1 MYVSC
6 WRDELGKER
15 YALMNITK
23 RQRDIVEYLLEQSK
37 EVTAGEIATKINVS
51 TRTVHRE
58 LGAVEHWLAAH
69 EVKLEKKSGIGI
81 CIDADPAQLVCLRR
95 QLLHT
100 KSDEYSAE
108 ERKIVVLCMLL
119 DTQEPI
125 KLLALASDLKV
136 TVTTVSHDLDELQ
149 GWIGERGLVLVR
161 RRGYGVEITGR
172 ETDKRR
178 AISELALE
186 YLDESDLFSARE
198 ELRSVTRV
206 ADKLLEMIGRDN
218 LLIVEKALW
227 QPHEKW
233 LENMVESKYMELLIQ
248 ICVSLVRLRLGYV
261 IDPLLSYLKTDSD
274 ENIMLRTA
282 MVERICTELSEA
294 LDIEFPEPERS
305 YLRLLF
311 RDAEDHSTRLL
322 PLDDLVLLESVH
334 ELIRRVEEETGTPLE
349 EDRVLREGLIAHMA
363 PVFKRLKEGRSIR
376 NPLLQQ
382 IRKDYSSLFDSV
394 KKAAAGMTE
403 MKVPDE
409 EIGFLVMH
417 FGASLERLRQ
427 LRREVR
433 AIVVC
438 TSGIGSSRLL
448 ATRLAKELPQINIV
462 DRASWYEAARIPKED
477 YDLIISTVE
486 LPLEPDR
493 YLKISPLLT
502 QEESDRLRQFIQHIT
517 LNHSNDHQQEQAV
530 QPGQNIEWLT
540 GLRKS
545 LEEIVHIV
553 QQFQVYPLENQ
564 GMDMAAT
571 VEAICMLE
579 AGRGN
584 VTEPSAVAA
593 QLMERERQ
601 GSQVISDTSIALVHT
616 RSHYIRKPSL
626 TLYKLAEP
634 LLADTG
640 EQVECVLL
648 MLGPR
653 ELPRESLEV
662 LSEISALL
670 LQEDMVTL
678 LEHGSRDHIVNYIS
692 SELAEFFHSKLG
704 TGRNLP

>member
-1 MYVSC
+1 
-6 WRDELGKER
+6 
-15 YALMNITK
+15 MNITK
-23 RQRDIVEYLLEQSK
+23 RQSDIVEYLLEQPH
-37 EVTAGEIATKINVS
+37 EVTAGEIAEKINVS

-58 LGAVEHWLAAH
+58 LGAVECWLAAH

-81 CIDADPAQLVCLRR
+81 YVDAGPTQLASLRE

-149 GWIGERGLVLVR
+149 GWIGDRGLVLVR
-161 RRGYGVEITGR
+161 RRGYGVKITGR
-172 ETDKRR
+172 EIDKRR

-186 YLDESDLFSARE
+186 YLDESDLFSGRE

-206 ADKLLEMIGRDN
+206 TEKLLEMIGREN
-218 LLIVEKALW
+218 LLTVENALW
-227 QPHEKW
+227 QPHDQW
-233 LENMVESKYMELLIQ
+233 LKNMVESKYMELLIQ
-248 ICVSLVRLRLGYV
+248 ICVSLARLRLGYV
-261 IDPLLSYLKTDSD
+261 VDHRASLPYSKTDSE

-282 MVERICTELSEA
+282 MVERICAELSAA
-294 LDIEFPEPERS
+294 LAIDFPDQERS
-305 YLRLLF
+305 YFRLLF

-322 PLDDLVLLESVH
+322 PLDDLVLLELVH
-334 ELIRRVEEETGTPLE
+334 ELIRRVETETGTPLA

-363 PVFKRLKEGRSIR
+363 PVLKRLREGKSIR

-382 IRKDYSSLFDSV
+382 IRKDYGSLFDSV
-394 KKAAAGMTE
+394 KKAAADMTE
-403 MKVPDE
+403 MEVPDE

-427 LRREVR
+427 LQREVR

-448 ATRLAKELPQINIV
+448 ATRLAKELPQIKIV
-462 DRASWYEAARIPKED
+462 DRASWYEATRIPKED

-502 QEESDRLRQFIQHIT
+502 QEESDRLRHFIQHIT
-517 LNHSNDHQQEQAV
+517 LNQLNDHPQEQAV
-530 QPGQNIEWLT
+530 QPGQGMEWLT

-564 GMDMAAT
+564 GMDMSAT
-571 VEAICMLE
+571 IEAICMLE
-579 AGRGN
+579 AVRGN
-584 VTEPSAVAA
+584 VTEPSVVAE
-593 QLMERERQ
+593 QLVERERQ
-601 GSQVISDTSIALVHT
+601 GSQVISDTSVALIHT
-616 RSHYIRKPSL
+616 RSPYVRQPSL
-626 TLYKLAEP
+626 TLYRLAEP
-634 LLADTG
+634 LLADVD

-653 ELPRESLEV
+653 ELPKESLEV

-670 LQEDMVTL
+670 LQEDMITL
-678 LEHGSRDHIVNYIS
+678 LEHGSRDQIANYIS

-704 TGRNLP
+704 TGRNLT

>member
-1 MYVSC
+1 
-6 WRDELGKER
+6 
-15 YALMNITK
+15 MNITK
-23 RQRDIVEYLLEQSK
+23 RQSDIVEYLLEQPQ
-37 EVTAGEIATKINVS
+37 EVTAGEIAEKINVS

-58 LGAVEHWLAAH
+58 LGAVECWLAAH

-81 CIDADPAQLVCLRR
+81 YVDADPTQLASLRE

-100 KSDEYSAE
+100 KSDDYSAE

-149 GWIGERGLVLVR
+149 SWIEDRGLVLVR

-172 ETDKRR
+172 EIDKRR

-186 YLDESDLFSARE
+186 YLDESDLFSGRE
-198 ELRSVTRV
+198 ELRPVTRV
-206 ADKLLEMIGRDN
+206 TEKLLEMIGRGN
-218 LLIVEKALW
+218 LLTVENALW
-227 QPHEKW
+227 QPHDQW
-233 LENMVESKYMELLIQ
+233 LKNMVESKYMELLIQ
-248 ICVSLVRLRLGYV
+248 ICVSLARLRLGYV
-261 IDPLLSYLKTDSD
+261 VDHRPSLPYPKTDSE

-282 MVERICTELSEA
+282 MVERICAELSA
-294 LDIEFPEPERS
+294 AMDIDFPDSERS

-322 PLDDLVLLESVH
+322 PLDDLVLLELVH
-334 ELIRRVEEETGTPLE
+334 ELIRRVEAETGTPLA

-363 PVFKRLKEGRSIR
+363 PVLKRLREGKSIR

-382 IRKDYSSLFDSV
+382 IRKDYGSLFDSV
-394 KKAAAGMTE
+394 KKAAADMTE
-403 MKVPDE
+403 MEVPDE

-427 LRREVR
+427 LQREVR

-448 ATRLAKELPQINIV
+448 ATRLAKELPQIKIV
-462 DRASWYEAARIPKED
+462 DRASWYEATRIPKED

-502 QEESDRLRQFIQHIT
+502 QEESDRLRHFIQHIT
-517 LNHSNDHQQEQAV
+517 LNQLNDHPQEQAV
-530 QPGQNIEWLT
+530 QPGQGMEWLT

-553 QQFQVYPLENQ
+553 QQFQVYQLENK
-564 GMDMAAT
+564 GMDMSAT
-571 VEAICMLE
+571 IEAICMLE
-579 AGRGN
+579 AVRGN
-584 VTEPSAVAA
+584 VTEPSVVAE
-593 QLMERERQ
+593 QLIERERQ
-601 GSQVISDTSIALVHT
+601 GSQVISDTSVALIHT
-616 RSHYIRKPSL
+616 RSPYVRQPSL
-626 TLYKLAEP
+626 TLYRLAEP
-634 LLADTG
+634 LLVDVD

-653 ELPRESLEV
+653 ELPKESLEV

-670 LQEDMVTL
+670 LQEDMITL
-678 LEHGSRDHIVNYIS
+678 LEHGSRDQIANYIS

-704 TGRNLP
+704 TGRNLT

>member
-1 MYVSC
+1 
-6 WRDELGKER
+6 
-15 YALMNITK
+15 MNITK
-23 RQRDIVEYLLEQSK
+23 RQSDIVEYLLEQPQ
-37 EVTAGEIATKINVS
+37 EVTAGEIAEKINVS

-58 LGAVEHWLAAH
+58 LGAVECWLAAH

-81 CIDADPAQLVCLRR
+81 YVDADPTQLASLRE
-95 QLLHT
+95 QLLYT
-100 KSDEYSAE
+100 KSDDYSAE

-149 GWIGERGLVLVR
+149 GWIKDRGLVLVR

-172 ETDKRR
+172 EIDKRR

-186 YLDESDLFSARE
+186 YLDESDLFSGRE
-198 ELRSVTRV
+198 ELRPVTRV
-206 ADKLLEMIGRDN
+206 TEKLLEMIGRGN
-218 LLIVEKALW
+218 LLTVENALW
-227 QPHEKW
+227 QPHDQW
-233 LENMVESKYMELLIQ
+233 LKNMVESKYMELLIQ
-248 ICVSLVRLRLGYV
+248 ICVSLARLRLGYV
-261 IDPLLSYLKTDSD
+261 VEHRPSLPYPKTDSE

-282 MVERICTELSEA
+282 MVERICAELSAA
-294 LDIEFPEPERS
+294 LAIDFPDQERS

-322 PLDDLVLLESVH
+322 PLDDLVLLELVH
-334 ELIRRVEEETGTPLE
+334 ELIRRVEVETGTPLA

-363 PVFKRLKEGRSIR
+363 PVLKRLREGKSIR

-382 IRKDYSSLFDSV
+382 IRKDYGSLFDSV
-394 KKAAAGMTE
+394 KKAAADMTE
-403 MKVPDE
+403 MEVPDE

-427 LRREVR
+427 LQREVR

-448 ATRLAKELPQINIV
+448 ATRLAKELPQIKIV
-462 DRASWYEAARIPKED
+462 DRASWYEATRIPKED

-502 QEESDRLRQFIQHIT
+502 QEESDRLRHFIQHIT
-517 LNHSNDHQQEQAV
+517 LNQLNDHPQEQAV
-530 QPGQNIEWLT
+530 QSGQGMEWLT

-564 GMDMAAT
+564 GMDMSAT
-571 VEAICMLE
+571 IEAICMLE
-579 AGRGN
+579 AVRGN
-584 VTEPSAVAA
+584 VAEPSVVAE
-593 QLMERERQ
+593 QLIERERQ
-601 GSQVISDTSIALVHT
+601 GSQVISDTSVALIHT
-616 RSHYIRKPSL
+616 RSPYVRQPSL
-626 TLYKLAEP
+626 TLYRLAEP
-634 LLADTG
+634 LLADVD

-653 ELPRESLEV
+653 ELPKESLEV

-670 LQEDMVTL
+670 LQEDMITL
-678 LEHGSRDHIVNYIS
+678 LEHGSRDQIANYIS

-704 TGRNLP
+704 TGRNLT

>member
-1 MYVSC
+1 
-6 WRDELGKER
+6 
-15 YALMNITK
+15 MNITK
-23 RQRDIVEYLLEQSK
+23 RQSDIVEYLLEQPQ
-37 EVTAGEIATKINVS
+37 EVTAGEIAEKINVS

-58 LGAVEHWLAAH
+58 LGAVECWLAAH

-81 CIDADPAQLVCLRR
+81 YVDAGPTQLASLRE

-125 KLLALASDLKV
+125 KLLALASDLRV

-149 GWIGERGLVLVR
+149 GWIADRGLVLVR

-172 ETDKRR
+172 EIDKRR

-186 YLDESDLFSARE
+186 YLDESDLFSGRE
-198 ELRSVTRV
+198 ELRPVTHV
-206 ADKLLEMIGRDN
+206 TEKLLEMISREN
-218 LLIVEKALW
+218 LLTVENALW
-227 QPHEKW
+227 QPHDQW
-233 LENMVESKYMELLIQ
+233 LKNMVESKYMELLIQ
-248 ICVSLVRLRLGYV
+248 ICVSLARLRLGYV
-261 IDPLLSYLKTDSD
+261 VDHRLSYSKTDSE

-282 MVERICTELSEA
+282 MVERICAELSAA
-294 LDIEFPEPERS
+294 LDIEFPEPERC
-305 YLRLLF
+305 YFGLLF

-334 ELIRRVEEETGTPLE
+334 ELIRRVEAETGTPLA

-363 PVFKRLKEGRSIR
+363 PVFKRLREGRAIR

-382 IRKDYSSLFDSV
+382 IRKDYGSLFDSV
-394 KKAAAGMTE
+394 KKAAADMTE
-403 MKVPDE
+403 MEVPDE

-427 LRREVR
+427 LQREVR

-448 ATRLAKELPQINIV
+448 ATRLAKELPQIKIV
-462 DRASWYEAARIPKED
+462 DRSSWYEATRIPKED

-502 QEESDRLRQFIQHIT
+502 QEESDRLRHFIQHIT
-517 LNHSNDHQQEQAV
+517 LNQLSDHRQEQAV
-530 QPGQNIEWLT
+530 LPGQGMEWLT

-553 QQFQVYPLENQ
+553 QQFQVYPLENR
-564 GMDMAAT
+564 GMDMPAT
-571 VEAICMLE
+571 IEAICMLE

-584 VTEPSAVAA
+584 VTEPSVVAE

-601 GSQVISDTSIALVHT
+601 GSQVIADTSVALIHT
-616 RSHYIRKPSL
+616 RSPYIRQPSL
-626 TLYKLAEP
+626 ALYRLAEP
-634 LLADTG
+634 LLADVD

-653 ELPRESLEV
+653 ELPKESLEV

-670 LQEDMVTL
+670 LQEDMITL
-678 LEHGSRDHIVNYIS
+678 LEHGSRDQIANYIS
-692 SELAEFFHSKLG
+692 TELAEFFHSKLG

>member
-1 MYVSC
+1 
-6 WRDELGKER
+6 
-15 YALMNITK
+15 MNITK
-23 RQRDIVEYLLEQSK
+23 RQSDIVEYLLEQPQ
-37 EVTAGEIATKINVS
+37 EVTAGEIAEKINVS

-58 LGAVEHWLAAH
+58 LGAVECWLAAH

-81 CIDADPAQLVCLRR
+81 YVDADPTQLASLRE
-95 QLLHT
+95 QLLYT
-100 KSDEYSAE
+100 KSDDYSAE

-149 GWIGERGLVLVR
+149 GWIKDRGLVLVR

-172 ETDKRR
+172 EIDKRR

-186 YLDESDLFSARE
+186 YLDESDLFSGRE
-198 ELRSVTRV
+198 ELRPVTRV
-206 ADKLLEMIGRDN
+206 TEKLLEMIGRGN
-218 LLIVEKALW
+218 LLTVENALW
-227 QPHEKW
+227 QPHDQW
-233 LENMVESKYMELLIQ
+233 LKNMVESKYMELLIQ
-248 ICVSLVRLRLGYV
+248 ICVSLARLRLGYV
-261 IDPLLSYLKTDSD
+261 VEHRPSLQYLKTDSE

-282 MVERICTELSEA
+282 MVERICAELSAA
-294 LDIEFPEPERS
+294 LAIDFPDQERS

-322 PLDDLVLLESVH
+322 PLDDLVLLELVH
-334 ELIRRVEEETGTPLE
+334 ELIRRVEVETGTPLA

-363 PVFKRLKEGRSIR
+363 PVLKRLREGKSIR

-382 IRKDYSSLFDSV
+382 IRKDYGSLFDSV
-394 KKAAAGMTE
+394 KKAAADMTE
-403 MKVPDE
+403 MEVPDE

-427 LRREVR
+427 LQREVR

-448 ATRLAKELPQINIV
+448 ATRLAKELPQIKILN
-462 DRASWYEAARIPKED
+462 RASWYEATRIPKED

-502 QEESDRLRQFIQHIT
+502 QEESDRLRHFIQHIT
-517 LNHSNDHQQEQAV
+517 LNQLNDHPQEQAV
-530 QPGQNIEWLT
+530 QPGQGMEWLT

-564 GMDMAAT
+564 GMDMSAT
-571 VEAICMLE
+571 IEAICMLE
-579 AGRGN
+579 AVRGN
-584 VTEPSAVAA
+584 VAEPSVVAE
-593 QLMERERQ
+593 QLIERERQ
-601 GSQVISDTSIALVHT
+601 GSQVISDTSVALIHT
-616 RSHYIRKPSL
+616 RSPYVRQPSL
-626 TLYKLAEP
+626 TLYRLAEP
-634 LLADTG
+634 LLADVD

-653 ELPRESLEV
+653 ELPKESLEV

-670 LQEDMVTL
+670 LQEDMITL
-678 LEHGSRDHIVNYIS
+678 LEHGSRDQIANYIS

-704 TGRNLP
+704 TGRNLT

>member
-1 MYVSC
+1 
-6 WRDELGKER
+6 
-15 YALMNITK
+15 MNITK
-23 RQRDIVEYLLEQSK
+23 RQSDIVEYLLGQPH
-37 EVTAGEIATKINVS
+37 EVTAGEIAEKINVS

-58 LGAVEHWLAAH
+58 LGAVECWLAAH

-81 CIDADPAQLVCLRR
+81 YVAADPNQLASLRE
-95 QLLHT
+95 QLLQT
-100 KSDEYSAE
+100 KSDDYSAE

-136 TVTTVSHDLDELQ
+136 TVTTVSHDLDELR
-149 GWIGERGLVLVR
+149 GWIADRGLVLVR

-172 ETDKRR
+172 EIDKRR

-186 YLDESDLFSARE
+186 YLDESALFSGRE
-198 ELRSVTRV
+198 ELRPVTRV
-206 ADKLLEMIGRDN
+206 TEKLLEMIGREN
-218 LLIVEKALW
+218 LLTVENALW
-227 QPHEKW
+227 QPHDQW
-233 LENMVESKYMELLIQ
+233 LKNMVESKYMELLIQ
-248 ICVSLVRLRLGYV
+248 ICVSLARLRLGYV
-261 IDPLLSYLKTDSD
+261 VDHRASLPYSKTDSE

-282 MVERICTELSEA
+282 MVERICTELSAA
-294 LDIEFPEPERS
+294 LAIDFPDQERS
-305 YLRLLF
+305 YFRLLF

-322 PLDDLVLLESVH
+322 PLDDLVLLELVH
-334 ELIRRVEEETGTPLE
+334 ELIRRVETETGTPLA

-363 PVFKRLKEGRSIR
+363 PVLKRLREGKSIR

-382 IRKDYSSLFDSV
+382 IRKDYGSLFDSV
-394 KKAAAGMTE
+394 KKAAADMTE
-403 MKVPDE
+403 MEVPDE

-427 LRREVR
+427 LQREVR

-448 ATRLAKELPQINIV
+448 ATRLAKELPQIKIV
-462 DRASWYEAARIPKED
+462 DRASWYEATRIPKED

-502 QEESDRLRQFIQHIT
+502 QEESDRLRHFIQHIT
-517 LNHSNDHQQEQAV
+517 LNQLNDHPQEQAV
-530 QPGQNIEWLT
+530 QPGQGMEWLT

-564 GMDMAAT
+564 GVDMSAT
-571 VEAICMLE
+571 IEAICMLE
-579 AGRGN
+579 AVRGN
-584 VTEPSAVAA
+584 VTEPSVVAE
-593 QLMERERQ
+593 QLVERERQ
-601 GSQVISDTSIALVHT
+601 GSQVISDTSVALIHT
-616 RSHYIRKPSL
+616 RSPYVRQPSL
-626 TLYKLAEP
+626 TLYRLAEP
-634 LLADTG
+634 LLADVD

-653 ELPRESLEV
+653 ELPKESLEV

-670 LQEDMVTL
+670 LQEDMITL
-678 LEHGSRDHIVNYIS
+678 LEHGSRDQIANYIS

-704 TGRNLP
+704 TGRNLT

>member
-1 MYVSC
+1 
-6 WRDELGKER
+6 
-15 YALMNITK
+15 MNITK
-23 RQRDIVEYLLEQSK
+23 RQSDIVEYLLEQPQ
-37 EVTAGEIATKINVS
+37 EVTAGEIAEKINVS

-58 LGAVEHWLAAH
+58 LGAVECWLAAH

-81 CIDADPAQLVCLRR
+81 YVDADPTQLASLRE

-100 KSDEYSAE
+100 KSDDYSAE

-149 GWIGERGLVLVR
+149 SWIEDRGLVLVR

-172 ETDKRR
+172 EIDKRR

-186 YLDESDLFSARE
+186 YLDESDLFSGRE
-198 ELRSVTRV
+198 ELRPVTRV
-206 ADKLLEMIGRDN
+206 SEKLLEMIGRGN
-218 LLIVEKALW
+218 LLTVENALW
-227 QPHEKW
+227 QPHDQW
-233 LENMVESKYMELLIQ
+233 LKNMVESKYMELLIQ
-248 ICVSLVRLRLGYV
+248 ICVSLARLRLGYV
-261 IDPLLSYLKTDSD
+261 VDHRPSLPYPKTDSE

-282 MVERICTELSEA
+282 MVERICAELSA
-294 LDIEFPEPERS
+294 AMDIDFPDSERS

-322 PLDDLVLLESVH
+322 PLDDLVLLELVH
-334 ELIRRVEEETGTPLE
+334 ELIRRVEAETGTPLA

-363 PVFKRLKEGRSIR
+363 PVLKRLREGKSIR

-382 IRKDYSSLFDSV
+382 IRKDYGSLFDSV
-394 KKAAAGMTE
+394 KKAAADMTGME
-403 MKVPDE
+403 VPDE

-427 LRREVR
+427 LQREVR

-448 ATRLAKELPQINIV
+448 ATRLAKELPQIKIV
-462 DRASWYEAARIPKED
+462 DRASWYEATRIPKED

-502 QEESDRLRQFIQHIT
+502 QEESDRLRHFIQHIT
-517 LNHSNDHQQEQAV
+517 LNQLNDHPQEQAV
-530 QPGQNIEWLT
+530 QPGQGMEWLT

-553 QQFQVYPLENQ
+553 QQFQVYPLENR
-564 GMDMAAT
+564 GMHMSAT
-571 VEAICMLE
+571 IEAICMLE
-579 AGRGN
+579 AVRGN
-584 VTEPSAVAA
+584 VTEPSVVAE
-593 QLMERERQ
+593 QLIERERQ
-601 GSQVISDTSIALVHT
+601 GSQVISDTSVALIHT
-616 RSHYIRKPSL
+616 RSPYVRQPSL
-626 TLYKLAEP
+626 TLYRLAEP
-634 LLADTG
+634 LLADVD

-653 ELPRESLEV
+653 ELPKESLEV

-670 LQEDMVTL
+670 LQEDMITL
-678 LEHGSRDHIVNYIS
+678 LEHGSRDQIANYIS

-704 TGRNLP
+704 TGRNLT

>member
-1 MYVSC
+1 
-6 WRDELGKER
+6 
-15 YALMNITK
+15 MNITK
-23 RQRDIVEYLLEQSK
+23 RQSDIVEYLLEQPH
-37 EVTAGEIATKINVS
+37 EVTAGEIAEKINVS

-58 LGAVEHWLAAH
+58 LGAVECWLAAH

-81 CIDADPAQLVCLRR
+81 YVDVDPTQLASLRE
-95 QLLHT
+95 QLLYT
-100 KSDEYSAE
+100 KSDDYSAE

-149 GWIGERGLVLVR
+149 GWIKDRGLVLVR

-172 ETDKRR
+172 EIDKRR

-186 YLDESDLFSARE
+186 YLDESDLFSGRE
-198 ELRSVTRV
+198 ELRPVTRV
-206 ADKLLEMIGRDN
+206 TEKLLEMIGRGN
-218 LLIVEKALW
+218 LLTVENALW
-227 QPHEKW
+227 QPHDQW
-233 LENMVESKYMELLIQ
+233 LKNMVESKYMELLIQ
-248 ICVSLVRLRLGYV
+248 ICVSLARLRLGYV
-261 IDPLLSYLKTDSD
+261 VEHRPSLPYLKTDSE

-282 MVERICTELSEA
+282 MVERICAELSAA
-294 LDIEFPEPERS
+294 LAIDFPDQERS
-305 YLRLLF
+305 YFRLLF

-322 PLDDLVLLESVH
+322 PLDDLVLLELVH
-334 ELIRRVEEETGTPLE
+334 ELIRRVEVETGTPLA

-363 PVFKRLKEGRSIR
+363 PVLKRLREGKSIR

-382 IRKDYSSLFDSV
+382 IRKDYGSLFDSV
-394 KKAAAGMTE
+394 KKAAADMTE
-403 MKVPDE
+403 MEVPDE

-427 LRREVR
+427 LQREVR

-448 ATRLAKELPQINIV
+448 ATRLAKELPQIIIV
-462 DRASWYEAARIPKED
+462 NRASWYEATRIPKED

-502 QEESDRLRQFIQHIT
+502 QEESDRLRHFIQHIT
-517 LNHSNDHQQEQAV
+517 LNQLNDHPQEQAV
-530 QPGQNIEWLT
+530 QPGQGMEWLT

-564 GMDMAAT
+564 GMDMSAT
-571 VEAICMLE
+571 IEAICMLE
-579 AGRGN
+579 AVRGN
-584 VTEPSAVAA
+584 VTEPSVVAE
-593 QLMERERQ
+593 QLIERERQ
-601 GSQVISDTSIALVHT
+601 GSQVISDTSVALIHT
-616 RSHYIRKPSL
+616 RSPYVRQPSL
-626 TLYKLAEP
+626 TLYRLAEP
-634 LLADTG
+634 LLADVD

-653 ELPRESLEV
+653 ELPKESLEV

-670 LQEDMVTL
+670 LQEDMITL
-678 LEHGSRDHIVNYIS
+678 LEHGSRDQIANYIS

-704 TGRNLP
+704 TGRNLT

>member
-1 MYVSC
+1 
-6 WRDELGKER
+6 
-15 YALMNITK
+15 MNITK
-23 RQRDIVEYLLEQSK
+23 RQSDIVEYLLEQPH
-37 EVTAGEIATKINVS
+37 EVTAGEIAEKINVS

-58 LGAVEHWLAAH
+58 LGAVECWLAAH

-81 CIDADPAQLVCLRR
+81 YVDADPNQLASLRE
-95 QLLHT
+95 QLLQT
-100 KSDEYSAE
+100 NSDDYSAE

-125 KLLALASDLKV
+125 KLLALASVLKV
-136 TVTTVSHDLDELQ
+136 TVTTVSHDLDELR
-149 GWIGERGLVLVR
+149 GWIADRGLVLVR

-172 ETDKRR
+172 EIDKRR

-186 YLDESDLFSARE
+186 YLDESALFSGRE
-198 ELRSVTRV
+198 ELRPVTRV
-206 ADKLLEMIGRDN
+206 TEKLLEMMGREN
-218 LLIVEKALW
+218 LLTVENALW
-227 QPHEKW
+227 QPHDQW
-233 LENMVESKYMELLIQ
+233 LKNMVESKYMELLIQ
-248 ICVSLVRLRLGYV
+248 ICVSLARLRLGYV
-261 IDPLLSYLKTDSD
+261 VDHRASLSYSKTDSE

-282 MVERICTELSEA
+282 MVERICGELSAA
-294 LDIEFPEPERS
+294 LAIDFPDQERS
-305 YLRLLF
+305 YFRLLF
-311 RDAEDHSTRLL
+311 RDAEDHSIRLL
-322 PLDDLVLLESVH
+322 PLDDLVLLELVH
-334 ELIRRVEEETGTPLE
+334 ELIRRVETETGTPLA

-363 PVFKRLKEGRSIR
+363 PVLKRLREGKSIR

-382 IRKDYSSLFDSV
+382 IRKDYGSLFDSV
-394 KKAAAGMTE
+394 KKAAADMTE
-403 MKVPDE
+403 MEVPDE

-427 LRREVR
+427 LQREVR

-448 ATRLAKELPQINIV
+448 ATRLAKELPQIKIV
-462 DRASWYEAARIPKED
+462 DRASWYEATRIPKED

-502 QEESDRLRQFIQHIT
+502 QEESDRLRHFIQHIT
-517 LNHSNDHQQEQAV
+517 LNQLNNHPQEQAV
-530 QPGQNIEWLT
+530 QPGQGMEWLT

-564 GMDMAAT
+564 GMDMSAT
-571 VEAICMLE
+571 IEAICMLE
-579 AGRGN
+579 AVRGN
-584 VTEPSAVAA
+584 VTEPSVVAE
-593 QLMERERQ
+593 QLVERERQ
-601 GSQVISDTSIALVHT
+601 GSQVISDTSVALIHT
-616 RSHYIRKPSL
+616 RSPYVRQPSL
-626 TLYKLAEP
+626 TLYRLAEP
-634 LLADTG
+634 LLADVD

-653 ELPRESLEV
+653 ELPKESLEV

-670 LQEDMVTL
+670 LQEDMITL
-678 LEHGSRDHIVNYIS
+678 LEHGSRDQIANYIS

-704 TGRNLP
+704 TGRNLT

>member
-1 MYVSC
+1 
-6 WRDELGKER
+6 
-15 YALMNITK
+15 MNITK
-23 RQRDIVEYLLEQSK
+23 RQSDIVEYLLEQPH
-37 EVTAGEIATKINVS
+37 EVTAGEIAEKINVS

-58 LGAVEHWLAAH
+58 LGAVECWLAAH

-81 CIDADPAQLVCLRR
+81 YVDADPNQLASLRE
-95 QLLHT
+95 QLLQT
-100 KSDEYSAE
+100 KSDDYSAE

-136 TVTTVSHDLDELQ
+136 TVTTVSHDLDELR
-149 GWIGERGLVLVR
+149 GWIADRGLVLVR

-172 ETDKRR
+172 EIDKRR

-186 YLDESDLFSARE
+186 YLDESALFSGRE
-198 ELRSVTRV
+198 ELRPVTRV
-206 ADKLLEMIGRDN
+206 TEKLLEMMGREN
-218 LLIVEKALW
+218 LLTVENALW
-227 QPHEKW
+227 QPHDQW
-233 LENMVESKYMELLIQ
+233 LKNMVESKYMELLIQ
-248 ICVSLVRLRLGYV
+248 ICVSLARLRLGYV
-261 IDPLLSYLKTDSD
+261 VDHRLSYSKTDSE

-282 MVERICTELSEA
+282 MVERICGELSAA
-294 LDIEFPEPERS
+294 LDIEFPESERC
-305 YLRLLF
+305 YFGLLF

-334 ELIRRVEEETGTPLE
+334 ELIRRVEAETGTPLA
-349 EDRVLREGLIAHMA
+349 EDRVLREGLIAHMT
-363 PVFKRLKEGRSIR
+363 PVFKRLREGRSIR

-382 IRKDYSSLFDSV
+382 IRKDYGSLFDSV
-394 KKAAAGMTE
+394 KKAAADMTE
-403 MKVPDE
+403 MEVPDE

-427 LRREVR
+427 LQREVR

-448 ATRLAKELPQINIV
+448 ATRLAKELPQIKIV
-462 DRASWYEAARIPKED
+462 DRASWYEVTRIPKED

-502 QEESDRLRQFIQHIT
+502 QEESDRLRHFIQHIT
-517 LNHSNDHQQEQAV
+517 LNQLNDHPQEQAV
-530 QPGQNIEWLT
+530 QPGQGMEWLT

-564 GMDMAAT
+564 GMDMSAT
-571 VEAICMLE
+571 IEAICMLE
-579 AGRGN
+579 AVRGN
-584 VTEPSAVAA
+584 VTEPSVVAE
-593 QLMERERQ
+593 QLVERERQ
-601 GSQVISDTSIALVHT
+601 GSQVISDTSVALIHT
-616 RSHYIRKPSL
+616 RSPYVRQPSL
-626 TLYKLAEP
+626 TLYRLAEP
-634 LLADTG
+634 LLADVD

-653 ELPRESLEV
+653 ELPKESLEV

-670 LQEDMVTL
+670 LQEDMITL
-678 LEHGSRDHIVNYIS
+678 LEHGSRDQIANYIS

-704 TGRNLP
+704 TGRNLT

>member
-1 MYVSC
+1 
-6 WRDELGKER
+6 
-15 YALMNITK
+15 MNITK
-23 RQRDIVEYLLEQSK
+23 RQSDIVEYLLEQPH
-37 EVTAGEIATKINVS
+37 EVTAGEIAEKINVS

-58 LGAVEHWLAAH
+58 LGAVECWLAAH

-81 CIDADPAQLVCLRR
+81 YVDADPNQLASLRE
-95 QLLHT
+95 QLLQT
-100 KSDEYSAE
+100 KSDDYSAE

-136 TVTTVSHDLDELQ
+136 TVTTVSHDLDELR
-149 GWIGERGLVLVR
+149 GWIADRGLVLVR

-172 ETDKRR
+172 EIDKRR

-186 YLDESDLFSARE
+186 YLDESALFSGRE
-198 ELRSVTRV
+198 ELRPVTRV
-206 ADKLLEMIGRDN
+206 TEKLLEMIGREN
-218 LLIVEKALW
+218 LLTVENALW
-227 QPHEKW
+227 QPHDQW
-233 LENMVESKYMELLIQ
+233 LKNMVESKYMELLIQ
-248 ICVSLVRLRLGYV
+248 ICVSLARLRLGYV
-261 IDPLLSYLKTDSD
+261 VDHRLSYSKTDSE

-282 MVERICTELSEA
+282 MVERICAELSAA
-294 LDIEFPEPERS
+294 LDIEFPDQERC
-305 YLRLLF
+305 YFGLLF

-322 PLDDLVLLESVH
+322 PLDDLVLLELVH
-334 ELIRRVEEETGTPLE
+334 ELIRRVETETGTPLA

-363 PVFKRLKEGRSIR
+363 PVFKRLREGRAIR

-382 IRKDYSSLFDSV
+382 IRKDYGSLFDSV
-394 KKAAAGMTE
+394 KKAAADMTE
-403 MKVPDE
+403 MEVPDE

-427 LRREVR
+427 LQREVR

-448 ATRLAKELPQINIV
+448 ATRLAKELPQIKIV
-462 DRASWYEAARIPKED
+462 DRASWYEATRIPKED

-502 QEESDRLRQFIQHIT
+502 QEESDRLRHFIQHIT
-517 LNHSNDHQQEQAV
+517 LNQLSDHRQEQAV
-530 QPGQNIEWLT
+530 LPGQGMEWLT

-564 GMDMAAT
+564 GVDMSAT
-571 VEAICMLE
+571 IEAICMLE
-579 AGRGN
+579 AVRGN
-584 VTEPSAVAA
+584 VTEPSVVAE
-593 QLMERERQ
+593 QLVERERQ
-601 GSQVISDTSIALVHT
+601 GSQVISDTSVALIHT
-616 RSHYIRKPSL
+616 RSPYVRQPSL
-626 TLYKLAEP
+626 TLYRLAEP
-634 LLADTG
+634 LLADVD

-653 ELPRESLEV
+653 ELPKESLEV

-670 LQEDMVTL
+670 LQEDMITL
-678 LEHGSRDHIVNYIS
+678 LEHGSRDQIANYIS

-704 TGRNLP
+704 TGRNLT

>member
-1 MYVSC
+1 
-6 WRDELGKER
+6 
-15 YALMNITK
+15 MNITK
-23 RQRDIVEYLLEQSK
+23 RQSDIVEYLLGQPH
-37 EVTAGEIATKINVS
+37 EVTAGEIAEKINVS

-58 LGAVEHWLAAH
+58 LGAVECWLAAH

-81 CIDADPAQLVCLRR
+81 YVDADPNQLASLRE
-95 QLLHT
+95 QLLQT
-100 KSDEYSAE
+100 KSDDYSAE

-136 TVTTVSHDLDELQ
+136 TVTTVSHDLDELR
-149 GWIGERGLVLVR
+149 GWIADRGLVLVR

-172 ETDKRR
+172 EIDKRR

-186 YLDESDLFSARE
+186 YLDESALFSSRE
-198 ELRSVTRV
+198 ELRPVTRV
-206 ADKLLEMIGRDN
+206 TEKLLEMIGREN
-218 LLIVEKALW
+218 LLTVENALW
-227 QPHEKW
+227 QPHDQW
-233 LENMVESKYMELLIQ
+233 LKNMVESKYMELLIQ
-248 ICVSLVRLRLGYV
+248 ICVSLARLRLGYV
-261 IDPLLSYLKTDSD
+261 VDHRASLPYSKTDSE

-282 MVERICTELSEA
+282 MVERICAELSAA
-294 LDIEFPEPERS
+294 LAIDFPDQERS
-305 YLRLLF
+305 YFRLLF

-322 PLDDLVLLESVH
+322 PLDDLILLELVH
-334 ELIRRVEEETGTPLE
+334 ELIRRVEAETGTPLA

-363 PVFKRLKEGRSIR
+363 PVLKRLREGKSIR

-382 IRKDYSSLFDSV
+382 IRKDYGSLFDSV
-394 KKAAAGMTE
+394 KKAAADMTE
-403 MKVPDE
+403 MEVPDE

-427 LRREVR
+427 LQREVR

-448 ATRLAKELPQINIV
+448 ATRLAKELPQIKIV
-462 DRASWYEAARIPKED
+462 DRASWYEATRIPKED

-502 QEESDRLRQFIQHIT
+502 QEESDRLRHFIQHIT
-517 LNHSNDHQQEQAV
+517 LNQLNDHPQEQAV
-530 QPGQNIEWLT
+530 QPGQGMEWLT

-564 GMDMAAT
+564 GMDMLAT
-571 VEAICMLE
+571 IEAICMLE
-579 AGRGN
+579 AVRGN
-584 VTEPSAVAA
+584 VTEPSVVAE
-593 QLMERERQ
+593 QLVERERQ
-601 GSQVISDTSIALVHT
+601 GSQVISDTSVALIHT
-616 RSHYIRKPSL
+616 RSPYVRQPSL
-626 TLYKLAEP
+626 TLYRLAEP
-634 LLADTG
+634 LLADVD

-653 ELPRESLEV
+653 ELPKESLEV

-670 LQEDMVTL
+670 LQEDMITL
-678 LEHGSRDHIVNYIS
+678 LEHGSRDQIANYIS

-704 TGRNLP
+704 TGRNLT

>member
-1 MYVSC
+1 
-6 WRDELGKER
+6 
-15 YALMNITK
+15 MNITK
-23 RQRDIVEYLLEQSK
+23 RQSDIVEYLLGQPH
-37 EVTAGEIATKINVS
+37 EVTAGEIAEKINVS

-58 LGAVEHWLAAH
+58 LGAVECWLAAH

-81 CIDADPAQLVCLRR
+81 YVDADPTQLASLRE
-95 QLLHT
+95 QLLYT
-100 KSDEYSAE
+100 KSDDYSAE

-136 TVTTVSHDLDELQ
+136 TVTTVSHDLDELR
-149 GWIGERGLVLVR
+149 GWIADRGLVLVR

-172 ETDKRR
+172 EIDKRR

-186 YLDESDLFSARE
+186 YLDESALFSGRE
-198 ELRSVTRV
+198 ELRPVTRV
-206 ADKLLEMIGRDN
+206 TEKLLEMIGREN
-218 LLIVEKALW
+218 LLTVENALW
-227 QPHEKW
+227 QPHDQW
-233 LENMVESKYMELLIQ
+233 LKNMVESKYMELLIQ
-248 ICVSLVRLRLGYV
+248 ICVSLARLRLGYV
-261 IDPLLSYLKTDSD
+261 VDHRASLPYSKTDSE

-282 MVERICTELSEA
+282 MVERICAELSAA
-294 LDIEFPEPERS
+294 LAIDFPDQERS
-305 YLRLLF
+305 YFRLLF

-322 PLDDLVLLESVH
+322 PLDDLVLLELVH
-334 ELIRRVEEETGTPLE
+334 ELIRRVEAETGTPLA

-363 PVFKRLKEGRSIR
+363 PVLKRLREGKSIR

-382 IRKDYSSLFDSV
+382 IRKDYGSLFDSV
-394 KKAAAGMTE
+394 KKAAADMTE
-403 MKVPDE
+403 MEVPDE

-427 LRREVR
+427 LQREVR

-448 ATRLAKELPQINIV
+448 ATRLAKELPQIKIV
-462 DRASWYEAARIPKED
+462 DRASWYEATRIPKED

-502 QEESDRLRQFIQHIT
+502 QEESDRLRHFIQHIT
-517 LNHSNDHQQEQAV
+517 LNQLNDHPQEQAV
-530 QPGQNIEWLT
+530 QPGQGMEWLT

-564 GMDMAAT
+564 GMDMSAT
-571 VEAICMLE
+571 IEAICMLE
-579 AGRGN
+579 AVRGN
-584 VTEPSAVAA
+584 VTEPSVVAE
-593 QLMERERQ
+593 QLVERERQ
-601 GSQVISDTSIALVHT
+601 GSQVISDTSVALIHT
-616 RSHYIRKPSL
+616 RSPYVRQPSL
-626 TLYKLAEP
+626 TLYRLAEP
-634 LLADTG
+634 LLADVD

-653 ELPRESLEV
+653 ELPKESLEV

-670 LQEDMVTL
+670 LQEDMITL
-678 LEHGSRDHIVNYIS
+678 LEHGSRDQIANYIS

-704 TGRNLP
+704 TGRNLT

>member
-1 MYVSC
+1 
-6 WRDELGKER
+6 
-15 YALMNITK
+15 MNITK
-23 RQRDIVEYLLEQSK
+23 RQSDIVEYLLEQPH
-37 EVTAGEIATKINVS
+37 EVTAGEIAEKINVS

-58 LGAVEHWLAAH
+58 LGAVECWLAAH

-81 CIDADPAQLVCLRR
+81 YVDADPNQLASLRE
-95 QLLHT
+95 QLLQT
-100 KSDEYSAE
+100 KSDDYSAE

-136 TVTTVSHDLDELQ
+136 TVTTVSHDLDELR
-149 GWIGERGLVLVR
+149 GWIADRGLVLVR

-172 ETDKRR
+172 EIDKRR

-186 YLDESDLFSARE
+186 YLDESALFSSRE
-198 ELRSVTRV
+198 ELRPVTRV
-206 ADKLLEMIGRDN
+206 TEKLLEMIGREN
-218 LLIVEKALW
+218 LLTVENALW
-227 QPHEKW
+227 QPHDQW
-233 LENMVESKYMELLIQ
+233 LKNMVESKYMELLIQ
-248 ICVSLVRLRLGYV
+248 ICVSLARLRLGYV
-261 IDPLLSYLKTDSD
+261 VDHRASLPYSKTDSE

-282 MVERICTELSEA
+282 MVERICAELSAA
-294 LDIEFPEPERS
+294 LAIDFPDQERS
-305 YLRLLF
+305 YFRLLF

-322 PLDDLVLLESVH
+322 PLDDLVLLELVH
-334 ELIRRVEEETGTPLE
+334 ELIRRVETEIGTPLA

-363 PVFKRLKEGRSIR
+363 PVLKRLREGKSIR

-382 IRKDYSSLFDSV
+382 IRKDYGSLFDSV
-394 KKAAAGMTE
+394 KKAAADMTE
-403 MKVPDE
+403 MEVPDE

-427 LRREVR
+427 LQREVR

-448 ATRLAKELPQINIV
+448 ATRLAKELPQIKIV
-462 DRASWYEAARIPKED
+462 DRASWYEATRIPKED

-502 QEESDRLRQFIQHIT
+502 QEESDRLRHFIQHIT
-517 LNHSNDHQQEQAV
+517 LNQLNDHPQEQAV
-530 QPGQNIEWLT
+530 QPGQGMEWLT

-564 GMDMAAT
+564 GMDMSAT
-571 VEAICMLE
+571 IEAICMLE
-579 AGRGN
+579 AVRGN
-584 VTEPSAVAA
+584 VTEPSVVAE
-593 QLMERERQ
+593 QLVERERQ
-601 GSQVISDTSIALVHT
+601 GSQVISDTSVALIHT
-616 RSHYIRKPSL
+616 RSPYVRQPSL
-626 TLYKLAEP
+626 TLYRLAEP
-634 LLADTG
+634 LLADVD

-653 ELPRESLEV
+653 ELPKESLEV

-670 LQEDMVTL
+670 LQEDMITL
-678 LEHGSRDHIVNYIS
+678 LEHGSRDQIANYIS

-704 TGRNLP
+704 TGRNLT

>member
-1 MYVSC
+1 
-6 WRDELGKER
+6 
-15 YALMNITK
+15 MNITK
-23 RQRDIVEYLLEQSK
+23 RQSDIVEYLLEQPQ
-37 EVTAGEIATKINVS
+37 EVTAGEIAEKINVS

-58 LGAVEHWLAAH
+58 LGAVECWLAAH

-81 CIDADPAQLVCLRR
+81 YVDAGPTQLASLRE

-149 GWIGERGLVLVR
+149 GWIGDRGLVLVR
-161 RRGYGVEITGR
+161 RRGYGVKITGR
-172 ETDKRR
+172 EIDKRR

-186 YLDESDLFSARE
+186 YLDESDLFSGRE

-206 ADKLLEMIGRDN
+206 TEKLMEMMGREN
-218 LLIVEKALW
+218 LLTVENALW
-227 QPHEKW
+227 QPHDQW
-233 LENMVESKYMELLIQ
+233 LKNMVESKYMELLIQ
-248 ICVSLVRLRLGYV
+248 ICVSLARLRLGYV
-261 IDPLLSYLKTDSD
+261 VDHRLSYSKTDSE

-282 MVERICTELSEA
+282 MVERICGELSAA
-294 LDIEFPEPERS
+294 LDIEFPESERC
-305 YLRLLF
+305 YFGLLF

-334 ELIRRVEEETGTPLE
+334 ELIRRVEAETGTPLA
-349 EDRVLREGLIAHMA
+349 EDRVLREGLIAHMT
-363 PVFKRLKEGRSIR
+363 PVFKRLREGRSIR

-382 IRKDYSSLFDSV
+382 IRKDYGSLFDSV
-394 KKAAAGMTE
+394 KKAAADMTE
-403 MKVPDE
+403 MEVPDE

-427 LRREVR
+427 LQREVR

-448 ATRLAKELPQINIV
+448 ATRLAKELPQIKIV
-462 DRASWYEAARIPKED
+462 DRASWYEATRIPKED

-502 QEESDRLRQFIQHIT
+502 QEESDRLRHFIQHIT
-517 LNHSNDHQQEQAV
+517 LNQLNDHRQEQAV
-530 QPGQNIEWLT
+530 LPSQGMEWLT

-564 GMDMAAT
+564 GMDMSAT
-571 VEAICMLE
+571 IEAICMLE
-579 AGRGN
+579 AVRGN
-584 VTEPSAVAA
+584 VTEPSVIAE
-593 QLMERERQ
+593 QLVERERQ
-601 GSQVISDTSIALVHT
+601 GSQVISDTSVALIHT
-616 RSHYIRKPSL
+616 RSPYVRQPSL
-626 TLYKLAEP
+626 TLYRLAEP
-634 LLADTG
+634 LLADVD

-653 ELPRESLEV
+653 ELPKESLEV

-670 LQEDMVTL
+670 LQEDMITL
-678 LEHGSRDHIVNYIS
+678 LEHGSRDQIANYIS

-704 TGRNLP
+704 TGRNLT

>member
-1 MYVSC
+1 
-6 WRDELGKER
+6 
-15 YALMNITK
+15 MNITK
-23 RQRDIVEYLLEQSK
+23 RQSDIVEYLLEQPH
-37 EVTAGEIATKINVS
+37 EVTAGEIAEKINVS

-58 LGAVEHWLAAH
+58 LGAVECWLAAH

-81 CIDADPAQLVCLRR
+81 YVDADPTQLASLRE
-95 QLLHT
+95 QLLYT
-100 KSDEYSAE
+100 KSDDYSAE

-136 TVTTVSHDLDELQ
+136 TVTTVSHDLDELR
-149 GWIGERGLVLVR
+149 GWIADRGLVLVR

-172 ETDKRR
+172 EIDKRR

-186 YLDESDLFSARE
+186 YLDESALFSGRE
-198 ELRSVTRV
+198 ELRPVTRV
-206 ADKLLEMIGRDN
+206 TEKLLEMIGREN
-218 LLIVEKALW
+218 LLTVENALW
-227 QPHEKW
+227 QPHDQW
-233 LENMVESKYMELLIQ
+233 LKNMVESKYMELLIQ
-248 ICVSLVRLRLGYV
+248 ICVSLARLRLGYV
-261 IDPLLSYLKTDSD
+261 VDHRASLPYSKTDSE

-282 MVERICTELSEA
+282 MVERICAELSAA
-294 LDIEFPEPERS
+294 LAIDFPDQERS
-305 YLRLLF
+305 YFRLLF

-322 PLDDLVLLESVH
+322 PLDDLVLLELVH
-334 ELIRRVEEETGTPLE
+334 ELIRRVEAETGTPLA

-363 PVFKRLKEGRSIR
+363 PVLKRLREGKSIR

-382 IRKDYSSLFDSV
+382 IRKDYGSLFDSV
-394 KKAAAGMTE
+394 KKAAADMTE
-403 MKVPDE
+403 MEVPDE

-427 LRREVR
+427 LQREVR

-448 ATRLAKELPQINIV
+448 ATRLAKELPQIKIV
-462 DRASWYEAARIPKED
+462 DRASWYEATRIPKED

-502 QEESDRLRQFIQHIT
+502 QEESDRLRHFIQHIT
-517 LNHSNDHQQEQAV
+517 LNQLNDHPQEQAV
-530 QPGQNIEWLT
+530 QPGQGMEWLT

-564 GMDMAAT
+564 GMDMSAT
-571 VEAICMLE
+571 IEAICMLE
-579 AGRGN
+579 AVRGN
-584 VTEPSAVAA
+584 VTEPSVVAE
-593 QLMERERQ
+593 QLVERERQ
-601 GSQVISDTSIALVHT
+601 GSQVISDTSVALIHT
-616 RSHYIRKPSL
+616 RSPYVRQPSL
-626 TLYKLAEP
+626 TLYRLAEP
-634 LLADTG
+634 LLADVD

-653 ELPRESLEV
+653 ELPKESLEV

-670 LQEDMVTL
+670 LQEDMITL
-678 LEHGSRDHIVNYIS
+678 LEHGSRDQIANYIS

-704 TGRNLP
+704 TGRNLT

>member
-1 MYVSC
+1 
-6 WRDELGKER
+6 
-15 YALMNITK
+15 MNITK
-23 RQRDIVEYLLEQSK
+23 RQSDIVEYLLEQPH
-37 EVTAGEIATKINVS
+37 EVTAGEIAEKINVS

-58 LGAVEHWLAAH
+58 LGAVECWLAAH

-81 CIDADPAQLVCLRR
+81 YVDADPTQLASLRE
-95 QLLHT
+95 QLLYT
-100 KSDEYSAE
+100 KSDDYSAE

-136 TVTTVSHDLDELQ
+136 AVTTVSHDLDELR
-149 GWIGERGLVLVR
+149 GWIADRGLVLVR

-172 ETDKRR
+172 EIDKRR

-186 YLDESDLFSARE
+186 YLDESALFSGRE
-198 ELRSVTRV
+198 ELRPVTRV
-206 ADKLLEMIGRDN
+206 TEKLLEMIGREN
-218 LLIVEKALW
+218 LLTVENALW
-227 QPHEKW
+227 QPHDQW
-233 LENMVESKYMELLIQ
+233 LKNMVESKYMELLIQ
-248 ICVSLVRLRLGYV
+248 ICVSLARLRLGYV
-261 IDPLLSYLKTDSD
+261 VDHRASLPYSKTDSE

-282 MVERICTELSEA
+282 MVERICTELSAA
-294 LDIEFPEPERS
+294 LAIDFPDQERS
-305 YLRLLF
+305 YFRLLF

-322 PLDDLVLLESVH
+322 PLDDLVLLELVH
-334 ELIRRVEEETGTPLE
+334 ELIRRVETEIGTPLA

-363 PVFKRLKEGRSIR
+363 PVLKRLREGKSIR

-382 IRKDYSSLFDSV
+382 IRKDYGSLFDSV
-394 KKAAAGMTE
+394 KKAAADMTE
-403 MKVPDE
+403 MEVPDE

-427 LRREVR
+427 LQREVR

-448 ATRLAKELPQINIV
+448 ATRLAKELPQIKIV
-462 DRASWYEAARIPKED
+462 DRASWYEATRIPKED

-502 QEESDRLRQFIQHIT
+502 QEESDRLRHFIQHIT
-517 LNHSNDHQQEQAV
+517 LNQLNDHPQEQAV
-530 QPGQNIEWLT
+530 QPGQGMEWLT

-564 GMDMAAT
+564 GMDMSAT
-571 VEAICMLE
+571 IEAICMLE
-579 AGRGN
+579 AVRGN
-584 VTEPSAVAA
+584 VTEPSVVAE
-593 QLMERERQ
+593 QLVERERQ
-601 GSQVISDTSIALVHT
+601 GSQVISDTSVALIHT
-616 RSHYIRKPSL
+616 RSPYVRQPSL
-626 TLYKLAEP
+626 TLYRLAEP
-634 LLADTG
+634 LLADVD

-653 ELPRESLEV
+653 ELPKESLEV

-670 LQEDMVTL
+670 LQEDMITL
-678 LEHGSRDHIVNYIS
+678 LEHGSRDQIANYIS

>member
-1 MYVSC
+1 
-6 WRDELGKER
+6 
-15 YALMNITK
+15 MNITK
-23 RQRDIVEYLLEQSK
+23 RQSDIVEYLLEQPQ
-37 EVTAGEIATKINVS
+37 EVTAGEIAEKINVS

-58 LGAVEHWLAAH
+58 LGAVECWLAAH

-81 CIDADPAQLVCLRR
+81 YVDAGPTQLASLREQLV
-95 QLLHT
+95 HT

-149 GWIGERGLVLVR
+149 DWIGDRGLVLVR

-172 ETDKRR
+172 EIDKRR

-186 YLDESDLFSARE
+186 YLDESDLFSGRE

-206 ADKLLEMIGRDN
+206 TEKLLEMMGREN
-218 LLIVEKALW
+218 LLTVENALW
-227 QPHEKW
+227 QPHDQW
-233 LENMVESKYMELLIQ
+233 LKNMVESKYMELLIQ
-248 ICVSLVRLRLGYV
+248 ICVSLARLRLGYV
-261 IDPLLSYLKTDSD
+261 VDHRASLPYSKTDSE

-282 MVERICTELSEA
+282 MVERICGELSAA
-294 LDIEFPEPERS
+294 LDIEFPESELC
-305 YLRLLF
+305 YFGLLF

-322 PLDDLVLLESVH
+322 PLDDLVLLELVH
-334 ELIRRVEEETGTPLE
+334 ELIRRVETETGTPLA

-363 PVFKRLKEGRSIR
+363 PVLKRLREGKSIR

-382 IRKDYSSLFDSV
+382 IRKDYGSLFDSV
-394 KKAAAGMTE
+394 KKAAADMTE
-403 MKVPDE
+403 MEVPDE

-427 LRREVR
+427 LQREVR

-448 ATRLAKELPQINIV
+448 ATRLAKELPQIKIV
-462 DRASWYEAARIPKED
+462 DRASWYEATRIPKED

-502 QEESDRLRQFIQHIT
+502 QEESDRLRHFIQHIT
-517 LNHSNDHQQEQAV
+517 LNQLNDHPQEQAV
-530 QPGQNIEWLT
+530 QPGQGMEWLT

-564 GMDMAAT
+564 GVDMSAT
-571 VEAICMLE
+571 IEAICMLE
-579 AGRGN
+579 AVRGN
-584 VTEPSAVAA
+584 VTEPSVVAE
-593 QLMERERQ
+593 QLVERERQ
-601 GSQVISDTSIALVHT
+601 GSQVISDTSVALIHT
-616 RSHYIRKPSL
+616 RSPYVRQPSL
-626 TLYKLAEP
+626 TLYRLAEP
-634 LLADTG
+634 LLADVD

-653 ELPRESLEV
+653 ELPKESLEV

-670 LQEDMVTL
+670 LQEDMITL
-678 LEHGSRDHIVNYIS
+678 LEHGSRDQIANYIS

-704 TGRNLP
+704 TGRNLT

>member
-1 MYVSC
+1 
-6 WRDELGKER
+6 
-15 YALMNITK
+15 MNITK
-23 RQRDIVEYLLEQSK
+23 RQSDIVEYLLEQPH
-37 EVTAGEIATKINVS
+37 EVTAGEIAEKINVS

-58 LGAVEHWLAAH
+58 LGAVECWLAAH

-81 CIDADPAQLVCLRR
+81 YADADPTQLASLRE
-95 QLLHT
+95 QLLYT
-100 KSDEYSAE
+100 KSDDYSAE

-136 TVTTVSHDLDELQ
+136 TVTTVSHDLDELR
-149 GWIGERGLVLVR
+149 GWIADRGLVLVR

-172 ETDKRR
+172 EIDKRR

-186 YLDESDLFSARE
+186 YLDESALFSGRE
-198 ELRSVTRV
+198 ELRPVTRV
-206 ADKLLEMIGRDN
+206 TEKLLEMIGREN
-218 LLIVEKALW
+218 LLTVENALW
-227 QPHEKW
+227 QPHDQW
-233 LENMVESKYMELLIQ
+233 LKNMVESKYMELLIQ
-248 ICVSLVRLRLGYV
+248 ICVSLARLRLGYV
-261 IDPLLSYLKTDSD
+261 VDHRASLPYSKTDSE

-282 MVERICTELSEA
+282 MVERICAELSAA
-294 LDIEFPEPERS
+294 LAIDFPDQERS
-305 YLRLLF
+305 YFRLLF

-334 ELIRRVEEETGTPLE
+334 ELIRRVEAETGTPLA
-349 EDRVLREGLIAHMA
+349 EDRVLREGLIAHMT
-363 PVFKRLKEGRSIR
+363 PVFKRLREGRSIR

-382 IRKDYSSLFDSV
+382 IRKDYGSLFDLV
-394 KKAAAGMTE
+394 KKAAADMTE
-403 MKVPDE
+403 MEVPDE

-427 LRREVR
+427 LQREVR

-448 ATRLAKELPQINIV
+448 ATRLAKELPQIKIV
-462 DRASWYEAARIPKED
+462 DRASWYEATRIPKED

-502 QEESDRLRQFIQHIT
+502 QEESDRLRHFIQHIT
-517 LNHSNDHQQEQAV
+517 LNQLNNHPQEQAV
-530 QPGQNIEWLT
+530 QLGQGMEWLT

-564 GMDMAAT
+564 GMDMSAT
-571 VEAICMLE
+571 IEAICMLE
-579 AGRGN
+579 AVRGN
-584 VTEPSAVAA
+584 VTEPSVVAE
-593 QLMERERQ
+593 QLVERERQ
-601 GSQVISDTSIALVHT
+601 GSQVISDTSVALIHT
-616 RSHYIRKPSL
+616 RSPYVRQPSL
-626 TLYKLAEP
+626 TLYRLAEP
-634 LLADTG
+634 LLADVD

-653 ELPRESLEV
+653 ELPKESLEV

-670 LQEDMVTL
+670 LQEDMITL
-678 LEHGSRDHIVNYIS
+678 LEHGSRDQIANYIS

-704 TGRNLP
+704 TGRNLT

>member
-1 MYVSC
+1 
-6 WRDELGKER
+6 
-15 YALMNITK
+15 MNITK
-23 RQRDIVEYLLEQSK
+23 RQSDIVEYLLEQPH
-37 EVTAGEIATKINVS
+37 EVTAGEIAEKINVS

-58 LGAVEHWLAAH
+58 LGAVECWLAAH

-81 CIDADPAQLVCLRR
+81 YVDADPTQLASLRE
-95 QLLHT
+95 QLLYT
-100 KSDEYSAE
+100 KSDDYSAE

-136 TVTTVSHDLDELQ
+136 TVTTVSHDLDELR
-149 GWIGERGLVLVR
+149 GWIADRGLVLVR

-172 ETDKRR
+172 EIDKRR

-186 YLDESDLFSARE
+186 YLDESALFSGRE
-198 ELRSVTRV
+198 ELRPVTRV
-206 ADKLLEMIGRDN
+206 TEKLLEMIGREN
-218 LLIVEKALW
+218 LLTVENALW
-227 QPHEKW
+227 QPHDQW
-233 LENMVESKYMELLIQ
+233 LKNMVESKYMELLIQ
-248 ICVSLVRLRLGYV
+248 ICVSLARLRLGYV
-261 IDPLLSYLKTDSD
+261 VDHRASLPYSKTDSE

-282 MVERICTELSEA
+282 MVERICAELSAA
-294 LDIEFPEPERS
+294 LAIDFPDQERS
-305 YLRLLF
+305 YFRLLF

-334 ELIRRVEEETGTPLE
+334 ELIRRVEAETGTPLA
-349 EDRVLREGLIAHMA
+349 EDRVLREGLIAHMT
-363 PVFKRLKEGRSIR
+363 PVFKRLREGRSIR

-382 IRKDYSSLFDSV
+382 IRKDYGSLFDLV
-394 KKAAAGMTE
+394 KKAAADMTE
-403 MKVPDE
+403 MEVPDE

-427 LRREVR
+427 LQREVR

-448 ATRLAKELPQINIV
+448 ATRLAKELPQIKIV
-462 DRASWYEAARIPKED
+462 DRASWYEATRIPKED

-502 QEESDRLRQFIQHIT
+502 QEESDRLRHFIQHIT
-517 LNHSNDHQQEQAV
+517 LNQLNNHPQEQAV
-530 QPGQNIEWLT
+530 QPGQGMEWLT

-564 GMDMAAT
+564 GMDMSAT
-571 VEAICMLE
+571 IEAICMLE
-579 AGRGN
+579 AVRGN
-584 VTEPSAVAA
+584 VTEPSVVAE
-593 QLMERERQ
+593 QLVERERQ
-601 GSQVISDTSIALVHT
+601 GSQVISDTSVALIHT
-616 RSHYIRKPSL
+616 RSPYVRQPSL
-626 TLYKLAEP
+626 TLYRLAEP
-634 LLADTG
+634 LLADVD

-653 ELPRESLEV
+653 ELPKESLEV

-670 LQEDMVTL
+670 LQEDMITL
-678 LEHGSRDHIVNYIS
+678 LEHGSRDQIANYIS

-704 TGRNLP
+704 TGRNLT

>member
-1 MYVSC
+1 
-6 WRDELGKER
+6 
-15 YALMNITK
+15 MNITK
-23 RQRDIVEYLLEQSK
+23 RQSDIVEYLLEQPH
-37 EVTAGEIATKINVS
+37 EVTAGEIAEKINVS

-58 LGAVEHWLAAH
+58 LGAVECWLAAH

-81 CIDADPAQLVCLRR
+81 YVDADPNQLASLRE
-95 QLLHT
+95 QLLQT
-100 KSDEYSAE
+100 KSDDYSAE

-136 TVTTVSHDLDELQ
+136 TVTTVSHDLDELR
-149 GWIGERGLVLVR
+149 GWIADRGLVLVR

-172 ETDKRR
+172 EIDKRR

-186 YLDESDLFSARE
+186 YLDESALFSGRE
-198 ELRSVTRV
+198 ELRPVTRV
-206 ADKLLEMIGRDN
+206 TEKLLEMIGREN
-218 LLIVEKALW
+218 LLTVENALW
-227 QPHEKW
+227 QPHDQW
-233 LENMVESKYMELLIQ
+233 LKNMVESKYMELLIQ
-248 ICVSLVRLRLGYV
+248 ICVSLARLRLGYV
-261 IDPLLSYLKTDSD
+261 VDHRASLPYSKTDSE

-282 MVERICTELSEA
+282 MVERICAELSAA
-294 LDIEFPEPERS
+294 LAIDFPDQERS
-305 YLRLLF
+305 YFRLLF

-322 PLDDLVLLESVH
+322 PLDDLVLLELVH
-334 ELIRRVEEETGTPLE
+334 ELIRRVETETGTPLA

-363 PVFKRLKEGRSIR
+363 PVLKRLREGKSIR

-382 IRKDYSSLFDSV
+382 IRKDYGSLFDSV
-394 KKAAAGMTE
+394 KKAAADMTE
-403 MKVPDE
+403 MEVPDE

-427 LRREVR
+427 LQREVR

-448 ATRLAKELPQINIV
+448 ATRLAKELPQIKIV
-462 DRASWYEAARIPKED
+462 DRSSWYEATRIPKED

-502 QEESDRLRQFIQHIT
+502 QEESDRLRHFIQHIT
-517 LNHSNDHQQEQAV
+517 LNQLNDHPQEQAV
-530 QPGQNIEWLT
+530 QPGQGMEWLT

-553 QQFQVYPLENQ
+553 QQFQVYPLENR
-564 GMDMAAT
+564 GMDMSAT
-571 VEAICMLE
+571 IEAICMLE
-579 AGRGN
+579 AVRGN
-584 VTEPSAVAA
+584 VTEPSVVAE
-593 QLMERERQ
+593 QLVERERQ
-601 GSQVISDTSIALVHT
+601 GSQVISDTSVALIHT
-616 RSHYIRKPSL
+616 RSPYVRQPSL
-626 TLYKLAEP
+626 TLYRLAEP
-634 LLADTG
+634 LLADVD

-653 ELPRESLEV
+653 ELPKESLEV

-670 LQEDMVTL
+670 LQEDMITL
-678 LEHGSRDHIVNYIS
+678 LEHGSRDQIANYIS

-704 TGRNLP
+704 TGRNLT

>member
-1 MYVSC
+1 
-6 WRDELGKER
+6 
-15 YALMNITK
+15 MNITK
-23 RQRDIVEYLLEQSK
+23 RQSDIVEYLLEQPH
-37 EVTAGEIATKINVS
+37 EVTAGEIAEKINVS

-58 LGAVEHWLAAH
+58 LGAVECWLAAH

-81 CIDADPAQLVCLRR
+81 YVDVDPTQLASLRE
-95 QLLHT
+95 QLLYT
-100 KSDEYSAE
+100 KSDDYSAE

-149 GWIGERGLVLVR
+149 GWIKDRGLVLVR

-172 ETDKRR
+172 EIDKRR

-186 YLDESDLFSARE
+186 YLDESDLFSGRE
-198 ELRSVTRV
+198 ELRPVTRV
-206 ADKLLEMIGRDN
+206 TEKLLEMIGREN
-218 LLIVEKALW
+218 LLTVENALW
-227 QPHEKW
+227 QPHDQW
-233 LENMVESKYMELLIQ
+233 LKNMVESKYMELLIQ
-248 ICVSLVRLRLGYV
+248 ICVSLARLRLGYV
-261 IDPLLSYLKTDSD
+261 VEHRPSLPYLKTDSE

-282 MVERICTELSEA
+282 MVERICAELSAA
-294 LDIEFPEPERS
+294 LAIDFPDQERS
-305 YLRLLF
+305 YFRLLF

-322 PLDDLVLLESVH
+322 PLDDLVLLELVH
-334 ELIRRVEEETGTPLE
+334 ELIRRVEAETGTLLA

-363 PVFKRLKEGRSIR
+363 PVLKRLREGKSIR

-382 IRKDYSSLFDSV
+382 IRKDYGSLFESV
-394 KKAAAGMTE
+394 KKAAADMTE
-403 MKVPDE
+403 MEVPDE

-427 LRREVR
+427 LQREVR

-448 ATRLAKELPQINIV
+448 ATRLAKELPQIKIV
-462 DRASWYEAARIPKED
+462 DRASWYEATRIPKED

-502 QEESDRLRQFIQHIT
+502 QEESDRLRHFIQHIT
-517 LNHSNDHQQEQAV
+517 LNQLNDHPQEQAV
-530 QPGQNIEWLT
+530 QSGQGMEWLT

-564 GMDMAAT
+564 GMDMSAT
-571 VEAICMLE
+571 IEAICMME
-579 AGRGN
+579 AVRGN
-584 VTEPSAVAA
+584 VTEPSVVAE
-593 QLMERERQ
+593 QLIERERQ
-601 GSQVISDTSIALVHT
+601 GSQVISDTSVALIHT
-616 RSHYIRKPSL
+616 RSPYVRQPSL
-626 TLYKLAEP
+626 TLYRLAEP
-634 LLADTG
+634 LLADVD

-653 ELPRESLEV
+653 ELPKESLEV

-670 LQEDMVTL
+670 LQEDMITL
-678 LEHGSRDHIVNYIS
+678 LEHGSRDQIANYIS

-704 TGRNLP
+704 TGRNLT

>member
-1 MYVSC
+1 
-6 WRDELGKER
+6 
-15 YALMNITK
+15 MNITK
-23 RQRDIVEYLLEQSK
+23 RQSDIVEYLLEQPH
-37 EVTAGEIATKINVS
+37 EVTAGEIAEKINVS

-58 LGAVEHWLAAH
+58 LGAVECWLAAH

-81 CIDADPAQLVCLRR
+81 YVDADPNQLASLRE
-95 QLLHT
+95 QLLQT
-100 KSDEYSAE
+100 KSDDYSAE

-136 TVTTVSHDLDELQ
+136 TVTTVSHDLDELR
-149 GWIGERGLVLVR
+149 GWIADRGLVLVR

-172 ETDKRR
+172 EIDKRR

-186 YLDESDLFSARE
+186 YLDESALFSGRE
-198 ELRSVTRV
+198 ELRPVTRV
-206 ADKLLEMIGRDN
+206 TEKLLEMIGREN
-218 LLIVEKALW
+218 LLTVENALW
-227 QPHEKW
+227 QPHDQW
-233 LENMVESKYMELLIQ
+233 LKNMVESKYMELLIQ
-248 ICVSLVRLRLGYV
+248 ICVSLARLRLGYV
-261 IDPLLSYLKTDSD
+261 VDHRASLPYSKTDSE

-282 MVERICTELSEA
+282 MVERICAELSAA
-294 LDIEFPEPERS
+294 LAIDFPDQERS
-305 YLRLLF
+305 YFRLLF

-322 PLDDLVLLESVH
+322 PLDDLVLLELVH
-334 ELIRRVEEETGTPLE
+334 ELIRRVEAETGTPLA

-363 PVFKRLKEGRSIR
+363 PVLKRLREGKSIR

-382 IRKDYSSLFDSV
+382 IRKDYGSLFDSV
-394 KKAAAGMTE
+394 KKAAADMTE
-403 MKVPDE
+403 MEVPDE

-427 LRREVR
+427 LQREVR

-448 ATRLAKELPQINIV
+448 ATRLAKELPQIKIV
-462 DRASWYEAARIPKED
+462 DRASWYEATRIPKED

-502 QEESDRLRQFIQHIT
+502 QEESDRLRHFIQHIT
-517 LNHSNDHQQEQAV
+517 LNQLNDHPQEQAV
-530 QPGQNIEWLT
+530 QPGQGMEWLT

-564 GMDMAAT
+564 GMDMSAT
-571 VEAICMLE
+571 IEAICMLE
-579 AGRGN
+579 AVRGN
-584 VTEPSAVAA
+584 VTEPSVVAE
-593 QLMERERQ
+593 QLVERERQ
-601 GSQVISDTSIALVHT
+601 GSQVISDTSVALIHT
-616 RSHYIRKPSL
+616 RSPYVRQPSL
-626 TLYKLAEP
+626 TLYRLAEP
-634 LLADTG
+634 LLADVD

-653 ELPRESLEV
+653 ELPKESLEV

-670 LQEDMVTL
+670 LQEDMITL
-678 LEHGSRDHIVNYIS
+678 LEHGSRDQIANYIS

-704 TGRNLP
+704 TGRNLT

>member
-1 MYVSC
+1 
-6 WRDELGKER
+6 
-15 YALMNITK
+15 MNITK
-23 RQRDIVEYLLEQSK
+23 RQSDIVEYLLEQPH
-37 EVTAGEIATKINVS
+37 EVTAGEIAEKINVS

-58 LGAVEHWLAAH
+58 LGAVECWLAAH

-81 CIDADPAQLVCLRR
+81 YVDADPNQLASLRE
-95 QLLHT
+95 QLLQT
-100 KSDEYSAE
+100 KSDDYSAE

-136 TVTTVSHDLDELQ
+136 TVTTVSHDLDELR
-149 GWIGERGLVLVR
+149 GWIADRGLVLVR

-172 ETDKRR
+172 EIDKRR

-186 YLDESDLFSARE
+186 YLDESALFSGRE
-198 ELRSVTRV
+198 ELRPVTRV
-206 ADKLLEMIGRDN
+206 TEKLLEMIGREN
-218 LLIVEKALW
+218 LLTVENALW
-227 QPHEKW
+227 QPHDQW
-233 LENMVESKYMELLIQ
+233 LKNMVESKYMELLIQ
-248 ICVSLVRLRLGYV
+248 ICVSLARLRLGYV
-261 IDPLLSYLKTDSD
+261 VDHRASLPYSKTDSE

-282 MVERICTELSEA
+282 MVERICTELSAA
-294 LDIEFPEPERS
+294 LAIDFPDQERS
-305 YLRLLF
+305 YFRLLF

-322 PLDDLVLLESVH
+322 PLDDLVLLELVH
-334 ELIRRVEEETGTPLE
+334 ELIRRVETETGTPLA

-363 PVFKRLKEGRSIR
+363 PVLKRLREGKSIR

-382 IRKDYSSLFDSV
+382 IRKDYGSLFDSV
-394 KKAAAGMTE
+394 KKAAADMTE
-403 MKVPDE
+403 MEVPDE

-427 LRREVR
+427 LQREVR

-448 ATRLAKELPQINIV
+448 ATRLAKELPQIKIV
-462 DRASWYEAARIPKED
+462 DRASWYEATRIPKED

-502 QEESDRLRQFIQHIT
+502 QEESDRLRHFIQHIT
-517 LNHSNDHQQEQAV
+517 LNQLNDHRQEQAV
-530 QPGQNIEWLT
+530 QPGQGMEWLT

-545 LEEIVHIV
+545 LEEIVHIL

-564 GMDMAAT
+564 GMDMSAT
-571 VEAICMLE
+571 IEAICMLE
-579 AGRGN
+579 AVRGN
-584 VTEPSAVAA
+584 VTEPSVVAE
-593 QLMERERQ
+593 QLVERERQ
-601 GSQVISDTSIALVHT
+601 GSQVISDTSVALIHT
-616 RSHYIRKPSL
+616 RSPYVRQPSL
-626 TLYKLAEP
+626 TLYRLAEP
-634 LLADTG
+634 LLADVD

-653 ELPRESLEV
+653 ELPKESLEV

-670 LQEDMVTL
+670 LQEDMITL
-678 LEHGSRDHIVNYIS
+678 LEHGSRDQIANYIS

-704 TGRNLP
+704 TGRNLT

>member
-1 MYVSC
+1 
-6 WRDELGKER
+6 
-15 YALMNITK
+15 MNITK
-23 RQRDIVEYLLEQSK
+23 RQSDIVEYLLEQPQ
-37 EVTAGEIATKINVS
+37 EVTAGEIAEKINVS

-58 LGAVEHWLAAH
+58 LGAVECWLAAH

-81 CIDADPAQLVCLRR
+81 FVDADPIQLASLRE

-149 GWIGERGLVLVR
+149 GWIADRGLVLVR

-172 ETDKRR
+172 EIDKRR

-186 YLDESDLFSARE
+186 YLDESDLFSGRE
-198 ELRSVTRV
+198 ELRPVTRV
-206 ADKLLEMIGRDN
+206 TEKLMEMIGREN
-218 LLIVEKALW
+218 LLTVENALW
-227 QPHEKW
+227 QPHDQW
-233 LENMVESKYMELLIQ
+233 LKNMVESKYMELLIQ
-248 ICVSLVRLRLGYV
+248 ICVSLARLRLGYFV
-261 IDPLLSYLKTDSD
+261 DHCLSLPYSKTDSE

-282 MVERICTELSEA
+282 MVERICAELSAA
-294 LDIEFPEPERS
+294 LDIEFPEPERC
-305 YLRLLF
+305 YFRLLF

-334 ELIRRVEEETGTPLE
+334 ELIRRVEAETGTPLA
-349 EDRVLREGLIAHMA
+349 EDRVLREGLIAHMT
-363 PVFKRLKEGRSIR
+363 PVFKRLREGRAIR

-382 IRKDYSSLFDSV
+382 IRKDYGSLFDSV
-394 KKAAAGMTE
+394 KKAAADMTE
-403 MKVPDE
+403 MEVPDE

-427 LRREVR
+427 LQREVR

-448 ATRLAKELPQINIV
+448 ATRLAKELPQIKIV
-462 DRASWYEAARIPKED
+462 DRASWYEATRIPKED

-502 QEESDRLRQFIQHIT
+502 QEESDRLRHFIQHIT
-517 LNHSNDHQQEQAV
+517 LNQLSDHRQEQAV
-530 QPGQNIEWLT
+530 LSGQGMEWLT

-564 GMDMAAT
+564 GMDMPAT
-571 VEAICMLE
+571 IEAICMLE

-584 VTEPSAVAA
+584 VTEPSVVAE

-601 GSQVISDTSIALVHT
+601 GSQVITDTSVALIHT
-616 RSHYIRKPSL
+616 RSPYIRQPSL
-626 TLYKLAEP
+626 TLYRLAEP
-634 LLADTG
+634 LLADVD

-653 ELPRESLEV
+653 ELPKESLEV

-670 LQEDMVTL
+670 LQEDMITL
-678 LEHGSRDHIVNYIS
+678 LEHGSRDQIANYIS
-692 SELAEFFHSKLG
+692 TELAEFFHSKLG

>member
-1 MYVSC
+1 
-6 WRDELGKER
+6 
-15 YALMNITK
+15 MNITK
-23 RQRDIVEYLLEQSK
+23 RQSDIVEYLLEQPH
-37 EVTAGEIATKINVS
+37 EVTAGEIAEKINVS

-58 LGAVEHWLAAH
+58 LGAVECWLAAH

-81 CIDADPAQLVCLRR
+81 YVDVDPTQLASLRE
-95 QLLHT
+95 QLLYT
-100 KSDEYSAE
+100 KSDDYSAE

-149 GWIGERGLVLVR
+149 GWIKDRGLVLVR

-172 ETDKRR
+172 EIDKRR

-186 YLDESDLFSARE
+186 YLDESDLFSGRE
-198 ELRSVTRV
+198 ELRPVTRV
-206 ADKLLEMIGRDN
+206 AEKLLEMIGREN
-218 LLIVEKALW
+218 LLTVENALW
-227 QPHEKW
+227 QPHDQW
-233 LENMVESKYMELLIQ
+233 LKNMVESKYMELLIQ
-248 ICVSLVRLRLGYV
+248 ICVSLARLRLGYV
-261 IDPLLSYLKTDSD
+261 VEHRPSLPYLKTDSE

-282 MVERICTELSEA
+282 MVERICAELSTA
-294 LDIEFPEPERS
+294 LAIDFPDQERS
-305 YLRLLF
+305 YFRLLF

-322 PLDDLVLLESVH
+322 PLDDLVLLELVH
-334 ELIRRVEEETGTPLE
+334 ELIRRVEAETGTLLA

-363 PVFKRLKEGRSIR
+363 PVLKRLREGKSIR

-382 IRKDYSSLFDSV
+382 IRKDYGSLFDSV
-394 KKAAAGMTE
+394 KKAAADMTE
-403 MKVPDE
+403 MEVPDE

-427 LRREVR
+427 LQREVR

-448 ATRLAKELPQINIV
+448 ATRLAKELPQIKIV
-462 DRASWYEAARIPKED
+462 DRASWYEATRIPKED

-502 QEESDRLRQFIQHIT
+502 QEESDRLRHFIQHIT
-517 LNHSNDHQQEQAV
+517 LNQLNDHPQEQAV
-530 QPGQNIEWLT
+530 QPGQGMEWLT

-564 GMDMAAT
+564 GMDMSAT
-571 VEAICMLE
+571 IEAICMLE
-579 AGRGN
+579 AVRGN
-584 VTEPSAVAA
+584 VAEPSVVAE
-593 QLMERERQ
+593 QLIERERQ
-601 GSQVISDTSIALVHT
+601 GSQVISDTSVALIHT
-616 RSHYIRKPSL
+616 RSPYVRQPSL
-626 TLYKLAEP
+626 TLYRLAEP
-634 LLADTG
+634 LLADVD

-653 ELPRESLEV
+653 ELPKESLEV

-670 LQEDMVTL
+670 LQEDMITL
-678 LEHGSRDHIVNYIS
+678 LEHGSRDQIANYIS

-704 TGRNLP
+704 TGRNLT

>member
-1 MYVSC
+1 
-6 WRDELGKER
+6 
-15 YALMNITK
+15 MNITK
-23 RQRDIVEYLLEQSK
+23 RQSDIVEYLLEQPQ
-37 EVTAGEIATKINVS
+37 EVTAGEIAEKINVS

-58 LGAVEHWLAAH
+58 LGAVECWLAAH

-81 CIDADPAQLVCLRR
+81 YVDAGPTQLASLRE

-149 GWIGERGLVLVR
+149 GWIGDRGLVLVR
-161 RRGYGVEITGR
+161 RRGYGVKITGR
-172 ETDKRR
+172 EIDKRR

-186 YLDESDLFSARE
+186 YLDESDLFSGRE

-206 ADKLLEMIGRDN
+206 TEKLMEMMGREN
-218 LLIVEKALW
+218 LLTVENALW
-227 QPHEKW
+227 QPHDQW
-233 LENMVESKYMELLIQ
+233 LKNMVESKYMELLIQ
-248 ICVSLVRLRLGYV
+248 ICVSLARLRLGYV
-261 IDPLLSYLKTDSD
+261 VDHRLSYSKTDSE

-282 MVERICTELSEA
+282 MVERICGELSAA
-294 LDIEFPEPERS
+294 LDIEFPESERC
-305 YLRLLF
+305 YFGLLF

-334 ELIRRVEEETGTPLE
+334 ELIRRVEAETGTPLA
-349 EDRVLREGLIAHMA
+349 EDRVLREGLIAHMT
-363 PVFKRLKEGRSIR
+363 PVFKRLREGRSIR

-382 IRKDYSSLFDSV
+382 IRKDYGSLFDSV
-394 KKAAAGMTE
+394 KKAAADMTE
-403 MKVPDE
+403 MEVPDE

-427 LRREVR
+427 LQREVR

-448 ATRLAKELPQINIV
+448 ATRLAKELPQIKIV
-462 DRASWYEAARIPKED
+462 DRASWYEATRIPKED

-502 QEESDRLRQFIQHIT
+502 QEESDRLRHFIQHIT
-517 LNHSNDHQQEQAV
+517 LNQLNDHPQEQAV
-530 QPGQNIEWLT
+530 QPGQGMEWLT

-553 QQFQVYPLENQ
+553 QQFQVYPLENR
-564 GMDMAAT
+564 GMDMSAT
-571 VEAICMLE
+571 IETICMLE
-579 AGRGN
+579 AVRGN
-584 VTEPSAVAA
+584 VTEPSVVAE
-593 QLMERERQ
+593 QLVERERQ
-601 GSQVISDTSIALVHT
+601 GSQVISDTSVALIHT
-616 RSHYIRKPSL
+616 RSPYVRQPSL
-626 TLYKLAEP
+626 TLYRLAEP
-634 LLADTG
+634 LLADVD

-653 ELPRESLEV
+653 ELPKESLEV

-670 LQEDMVTL
+670 LQEDMITL
-678 LEHGSRDHIVNYIS
+678 LEHGSRDQIANYIS

-704 TGRNLP
+704 TGRNLT

>member
-1 MYVSC
+1 
-6 WRDELGKER
+6 
-15 YALMNITK
+15 MNITK
-23 RQRDIVEYLLEQSK
+23 RQSDIVEYLLEQPH
-37 EVTAGEIATKINVS
+37 EVTAGEIAEKINVS

-58 LGAVEHWLAAH
+58 LGAVECWLAVH

-81 CIDADPAQLVCLRR
+81 YVDADPNQLASLRE
-95 QLLHT
+95 QLLQT
-100 KSDEYSAE
+100 KSDDYSAE

-136 TVTTVSHDLDELQ
+136 TVTTVSHDLDELR
-149 GWIGERGLVLVR
+149 GWIADRGLVLVR

-172 ETDKRR
+172 EIDKRR

-186 YLDESDLFSARE
+186 YLDESALFSGRE
-198 ELRSVTRV
+198 ELRPVTRV
-206 ADKLLEMIGRDN
+206 TEKLLEMIGREN
-218 LLIVEKALW
+218 LLTVENALW
-227 QPHEKW
+227 QPHDQW
-233 LENMVESKYMELLIQ
+233 LKNMVESKYMELLIQ
-248 ICVSLVRLRLGYV
+248 ICVSLARLRLGYV
-261 IDPLLSYLKTDSD
+261 VDHRASLPYSKTDSE

-282 MVERICTELSEA
+282 MVERICTELSAA
-294 LDIEFPEPERS
+294 LAIDFPDQERS
-305 YLRLLF
+305 YFRLLF

-322 PLDDLVLLESVH
+322 PLDDLVLLELVH
-334 ELIRRVEEETGTPLE
+334 ELIRRVETETGTPLA

-363 PVFKRLKEGRSIR
+363 PVLKRLREGKSIR

-382 IRKDYSSLFDSV
+382 IRKDYGSLFDSV
-394 KKAAAGMTE
+394 KKAAADMTE
-403 MKVPDE
+403 MEVPDE

-427 LRREVR
+427 LQREVR

-448 ATRLAKELPQINIV
+448 ATRLAKELPQIKIV
-462 DRASWYEAARIPKED
+462 DRASWYEATRIPKED

-502 QEESDRLRQFIQHIT
+502 QEESDRLRHFIQHIT
-517 LNHSNDHQQEQAV
+517 LNQLNDHPQEQAV
-530 QPGQNIEWLT
+530 QPGQGMEWLT

-564 GMDMAAT
+564 GMDMSAT
-571 VEAICMLE
+571 IEAICMLE
-579 AGRGN
+579 AVRGN
-584 VTEPSAVAA
+584 VTEPSVVAE
-593 QLMERERQ
+593 QLVERERQ
-601 GSQVISDTSIALVHT
+601 GSQVISDTSVALIHT
-616 RSHYIRKPSL
+616 RSPYVRQPSL
-626 TLYKLAEP
+626 TLYRLAEP
-634 LLADTG
+634 LLADVD

-653 ELPRESLEV
+653 ELPKESLEV

-670 LQEDMVTL
+670 LQEDMITL
-678 LEHGSRDHIVNYIS
+678 LEHGSRDQIANYIS

-704 TGRNLP
+704 TGRNLT

>member
-1 MYVSC
+1 
-6 WRDELGKER
+6 
-15 YALMNITK
+15 MNITK
-23 RQRDIVEYLLEQSK
+23 RQSDIVEYLLEQPH
-37 EVTAGEIATKINVS
+37 EVTAGEIAEKINVS

-58 LGAVEHWLAAH
+58 LGAVECWLAAH

-81 CIDADPAQLVCLRR
+81 YVDAGPTQLASLRE

-136 TVTTVSHDLDELQ
+136 TVTTVSHDLDELR
-149 GWIGERGLVLVR
+149 GWIADRGLVLVR

-172 ETDKRR
+172 EIDKRR

-186 YLDESDLFSARE
+186 YLDESALFSGRE
-198 ELRSVTRV
+198 ELRPVTRV
-206 ADKLLEMIGRDN
+206 TEKLLEMMGREN
-218 LLIVEKALW
+218 LLTVENALW
-227 QPHEKW
+227 QPHDQW
-233 LENMVESKYMELLIQ
+233 LKNMVESKYMELLIQ
-248 ICVSLVRLRLGYV
+248 ICVSLARLRLGYV
-261 IDPLLSYLKTDSD
+261 VDHRASLPYSKTDSE

-282 MVERICTELSEA
+282 MVERICAELSAA
-294 LDIEFPEPERS
+294 LAIDFPDQERS
-305 YLRLLF
+305 YFRLLF

-322 PLDDLVLLESVH
+322 PLDDLVLLELVH
-334 ELIRRVEEETGTPLE
+334 ELIRRVETEIGTPLA
-349 EDRVLREGLIAHMA
+349 EDRILREGLIAHMA
-363 PVFKRLKEGRSIR
+363 PVLKRLREGKSIR

-382 IRKDYSSLFDSV
+382 IRKDYGSLFDSV
-394 KKAAAGMTE
+394 KKAAADMTE
-403 MKVPDE
+403 MEVPDE

-427 LRREVR
+427 LQREVR

-448 ATRLAKELPQINIV
+448 ATRLAKELPQIKIV
-462 DRASWYEAARIPKED
+462 DRASWYEATRIPKED

-502 QEESDRLRQFIQHIT
+502 QEESDRLRHFIQHIT
-517 LNHSNDHQQEQAV
+517 LNQLNDHPQEQAV
-530 QPGQNIEWLT
+530 QPGQGMEWLT

-564 GMDMAAT
+564 GMDMSAT
-571 VEAICMLE
+571 IEAICMLE
-579 AGRGN
+579 AVRGN
-584 VTEPSAVAA
+584 VTEPSVVAE
-593 QLMERERQ
+593 QLVERERQ
-601 GSQVISDTSIALVHT
+601 GSQVISDTSVALIHT
-616 RSHYIRKPSL
+616 RSPYVRQPSL
-626 TLYKLAEP
+626 TLYRLAEP
-634 LLADTG
+634 LLADVD

-653 ELPRESLEV
+653 ELPKESLEV

-670 LQEDMVTL
+670 LQEDMITL
-678 LEHGSRDHIVNYIS
+678 LEHGSRDQIANYIS

-704 TGRNLP
+704 TGRNLT

>member
-1 MYVSC
+1 
-6 WRDELGKER
+6 
-15 YALMNITK
+15 MNITK
-23 RQRDIVEYLLEQSK
+23 RQSDIVEYLLEQPH
-37 EVTAGEIATKINVS
+37 EVTAGEIAEKINVS

-58 LGAVEHWLAAH
+58 LGAVECWLAAH

-81 CIDADPAQLVCLRR
+81 YVDADPNQLASLRE
-95 QLLHT
+95 QLLQT
-100 KSDEYSAE
+100 KSDDYSAE

-136 TVTTVSHDLDELQ
+136 TVTTVSHDLDELR
-149 GWIGERGLVLVR
+149 GWIADRGLVLVR

-172 ETDKRR
+172 EIDKRR

-186 YLDESDLFSARE
+186 YLDESALFSGRE
-198 ELRSVTRV
+198 ELRPVTHV
-206 ADKLLEMIGRDN
+206 TEKLLEMIGREN
-218 LLIVEKALW
+218 LLTVENALW
-227 QPHEKW
+227 QPHDQW
-233 LENMVESKYMELLIQ
+233 LKNMVESKYMELLIQ
-248 ICVSLVRLRLGYV
+248 ICVSLARLRLGYV
-261 IDPLLSYLKTDSD
+261 VDHRASLPYSKTDSE

-282 MVERICTELSEA
+282 MVERICTELSAA
-294 LDIEFPEPERS
+294 LAIDFPDQERS
-305 YLRLLF
+305 YFRLLF

-322 PLDDLVLLESVH
+322 PLDDLVLLELVH
-334 ELIRRVEEETGTPLE
+334 ELIRRVETEIGTPLA

-363 PVFKRLKEGRSIR
+363 PVLKRLREGKSIR

-382 IRKDYSSLFDSV
+382 IRKDYGSLFDSV
-394 KKAAAGMTE
+394 KKAAADMTE
-403 MKVPDE
+403 MEVPDE

-427 LRREVR
+427 LQREVR

-448 ATRLAKELPQINIV
+448 ATRLAKELPQIKIV
-462 DRASWYEAARIPKED
+462 DRASWYEATRIPKED

-502 QEESDRLRQFIQHIT
+502 QEESDRLRHFIQHIT
-517 LNHSNDHQQEQAV
+517 LNQLNDHPQEQAV
-530 QPGQNIEWLT
+530 QPGQGMEWLT

-564 GMDMAAT
+564 GMDMSAT
-571 VEAICMLE
+571 IEAICMLE
-579 AGRGN
+579 AVRGN
-584 VTEPSAVAA
+584 VTEPSVVAE
-593 QLMERERQ
+593 QLVERERQ
-601 GSQVISDTSIALVHT
+601 GSQVISDTSVALIHT
-616 RSHYIRKPSL
+616 RSPYVRQPSL
-626 TLYKLAEP
+626 TLYRLAEP
-634 LLADTG
+634 LLADVD

-653 ELPRESLEV
+653 ELPKESLEV

-670 LQEDMVTL
+670 LQEDMITL
-678 LEHGSRDHIVNYIS
+678 LEHGSRDQIANYIS

>member
-1 MYVSC
+1 
-6 WRDELGKER
+6 
-15 YALMNITK
+15 MNITK
-23 RQRDIVEYLLEQSK
+23 RQSDIVEYLLEQPH
-37 EVTAGEIATKINVS
+37 EVTAGEIAEKINVS

-58 LGAVEHWLAAH
+58 LGAVECWLAAH

-81 CIDADPAQLVCLRR
+81 YVDADPNQLASLRE
-95 QLLHT
+95 QLLQT
-100 KSDEYSAE
+100 KSDDYSAE

-136 TVTTVSHDLDELQ
+136 TVTTVSHDLDELR
-149 GWIGERGLVLVR
+149 GWIADRGLVLVR

-172 ETDKRR
+172 EIDKRR

-186 YLDESDLFSARE
+186 YLDESALFSGRE
-198 ELRSVTRV
+198 ELRPVTRV
-206 ADKLLEMIGRDN
+206 TEKLLEMMGREN
-218 LLIVEKALW
+218 LLTVENALW
-227 QPHEKW
+227 QPHDQW
-233 LENMVESKYMELLIQ
+233 LKNMVESKYMELLIQ
-248 ICVSLVRLRLGYV
+248 ICVSLARLRLGYV
-261 IDPLLSYLKTDSD
+261 VDHRLSYSKTDSE

-282 MVERICTELSEA
+282 MVERICGELSAA
-294 LDIEFPEPERS
+294 LDIEFPESERC
-305 YLRLLF
+305 YFGLLF

-334 ELIRRVEEETGTPLE
+334 ELIRRVEAETGTPLA
-349 EDRVLREGLIAHMA
+349 EDRVLREGLIAHMT
-363 PVFKRLKEGRSIR
+363 PVFKRLREGRSIR

-382 IRKDYSSLFDSV
+382 IRKDYGSLFDSV
-394 KKAAAGMTE
+394 KKAAADMTE
-403 MKVPDE
+403 MEVPDE

-427 LRREVR
+427 LQREVR

-448 ATRLAKELPQINIV
+448 ATRLAKELPQIKIV
-462 DRASWYEAARIPKED
+462 DRASWYEATRIPKED

-502 QEESDRLRQFIQHIT
+502 QEESDRLRHFIQHIT
-517 LNHSNDHQQEQAV
+517 LNQLNDHRQEQAV
-530 QPGQNIEWLT
+530 LPSQGMEWLT

-564 GMDMAAT
+564 GMDMSAT
-571 VEAICMLE
+571 IEAICMLE
-579 AGRGN
+579 AVRGN
-584 VTEPSAVAA
+584 VTEPSVVAE
-593 QLMERERQ
+593 QLVERERQ
-601 GSQVISDTSIALVHT
+601 GSQVISDTSVALIHT
-616 RSHYIRKPSL
+616 RSPYVRQPSL
-626 TLYKLAEP
+626 TLYRLAEP
-634 LLADTG
+634 LLADVD

-653 ELPRESLEV
+653 ELPKESLEV

-670 LQEDMVTL
+670 LQEDMITL
-678 LEHGSRDHIVNYIS
+678 LEHGSRDQIANYIS

-704 TGRNLP
+704 TGRNLT

>member
-1 MYVSC
+1 
-6 WRDELGKER
+6 
-15 YALMNITK
+15 MNITK

-58 LGAVEHWLAAH
+58 LGAVEHWLATH

-81 CIDADPAQLVCLRR
+81 CIDADPAQLVCLRK
-95 QLLHT
+95 QLLYT
-100 KSDEYSAE
+100 NPDEYSAE

-119 DTQEPI
+119 DTREPI

-149 GWIGERGLVLVR
+149 DWIGDRGLVLVR

-172 ETDKRR
+172 EIDKRR

-186 YLDESDLFSARE
+186 HLDESDLFSSQGE
-198 ELRSVTRV
+198 VRSVTRV
-206 ADKLLEMIGRDN
+206 SDKLLEMIGRGN

-248 ICVSLVRLRLGYV
+248 ICVSLARLRLGYV
-261 IDPLLSYLKTDSD
+261 MDPLLSYLKTDSD

-282 MVERICTELSEA
+282 MVERICAELSAA
-294 LDIEFPEPERS
+294 LDINFPDPERS
-305 YLRLLF
+305 YFRLLF

-363 PVFKRLKEGRSIR
+363 PVFKRLKEGKSIR

-394 KKAAAGMTE
+394 KKAAADMTE

-448 ATRLAKELPQINIV
+448 ATRLAKELPQIKIV

-517 LNHSNDHQQEQAV
+517 LNHPDDHQQEHVV
-530 QPGQNIEWLT
+530 QPGQDMEWLT

-545 LEEIVHIV
+545 LDEIVHIV

-564 GMDMAAT
+564 EMDMAAT

-579 AGRGN
+579 AGRGMLQSLLRLLHN
-584 VTEPSAVAA
+584 SWKESAKVV
-593 QLMERERQ
+593 R
-601 GSQVISDTSIALVHT
+601 
-616 RSHYIRKPSL
+616 
-626 TLYKLAEP
+626 
-634 LLADTG
+634 
-640 EQVECVLL
+640 
-648 MLGPR
+648 
-653 ELPRESLEV
+653 
-662 LSEISALL
+662 
-670 LQEDMVTL
+670 
-678 LEHGSRDHIVNYIS
+678 
-692 SELAEFFHSKLG
+692 
-704 TGRNLP
+704 